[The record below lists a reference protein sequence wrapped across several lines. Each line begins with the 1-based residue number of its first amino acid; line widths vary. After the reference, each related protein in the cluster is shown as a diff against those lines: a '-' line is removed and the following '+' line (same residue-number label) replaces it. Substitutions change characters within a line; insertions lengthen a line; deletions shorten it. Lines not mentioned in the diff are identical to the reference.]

1 MRFNSENAI
10 SQAIIQN
17 MQDFFKEAILLSH
30 HKESGI
36 QNFHD
41 SMRYYSGSDFA
52 LFNGLFHQGD
62 SGLDFKEYFSDLI
75 HYFSEKNK
83 PFVWWWL
90 SSNDIPSDIQI
101 SLDHHG
107 FQGLGIYNC
116 LALNLKD
123 IEPQQM
129 NDKVEIV
136 RINNENEYKHY
147 IDIISEVFQVS
158 DSVKND
164 FFVMLNSYGDDKL
177 FQHYLGYYEDKP
189 VTVLT
194 SYIKD
199 KVAGL
204 YSGATLPGFQ
214 KLGLCTAIGQY
225 ALTDAKKADCELA
238 ITQLMAPGM
247 AQGICDKIGFKSYG
261 RMLPYIF
268 NKLN

>member
-1 MRFNSENAI
+1 MLFNDENTI
-10 SQAIIQN
+10 FQSIIQN
-17 MQDFFKEAILLSH
+17 MRDFFKEAILLSH
-30 HKESGI
+30 HQKAGI
-36 QNFHD
+36 QSFHD

-62 SGLDFKEYFSDLI
+62 FDSREYFSDLI
-75 HYFSEKNK
+75 HYFSGKNK

-107 FQGLGIYNC
+107 FQGLGMYNC
-116 LALNLKD
+116 LALDLKN
-123 IEPQQM
+123 IELQEA
-129 NDKVEIV
+129 NNKIEIV
-136 RINNENEYKHY
+136 KINDAKEYKHY

-158 DSVKND
+158 DSVRND

-177 FQHYLGYYEDKP
+177 FQHYLGYYENKP

-214 KLGLCTAIGQY
+214 KLGLCTTIGQY
-225 ALTDAKKADCELA
+225 ALTDAKKSGCELA
-238 ITQLMAPGM
+238 VTQLMAPGM
-247 AQGICDKIGFKSYG
+247 AQGICEKIGFKSYG
-261 RMLPYIF
+261 RMLPYVF